1 MVFVFTICSYTW
13 ARLFG
18 TLLCCLYCRQRQSRV
33 VSLDI
38 ANIDTY
44 MPRPFRECARLFVQ
58 RCCYICHVRSKF
70 AVLSPRFSN
79 PVLFQRRWAPREP
92 STAHH
97 LAPPKGINPT
107 QPNFFGGIYTLLSSH
122 LLALTRRG
130 HRSKNNGRNSLGV
143 SFSSP
148 GKNLNPAS
156 SSSNTYRSCSP
167 PFFSVVPISSQS
179 RSPAG
184 SSSWRG
190 A

>member
-1 MVFVFTICSYTW
+1 MGSVVW
-13 ARLFG
+13 HAA
-18 TLLCCLYCRQRQSRV
+18 LLLVLPRQRQSRV

-38 ANIDTY
+38 TNIDTY

-58 RCCYICHVRSKF
+58 RCCYICHVRSKLQTSLHALRNPSCFSVDGSKRTLDRTSF
-70 AVLSPRFSN
+70 ALPR
-79 PVLFQRRWAPREP
+79 
-92 STAHH
+92 
-97 LAPPKGINPT
+97 GINPT

-148 GKNLNPAS
+148 GKNPNPALF
-156 SSSNTYRSCSP
+156 SSNTYRCCSP